1 VDLKL
6 RETAERSLQMP
17 IAKSQK
23 LMYEIIENMGTM
35 MRMVDDNE
43 NIVYMNHSMRN
54 EFGDK
59 TGLKCYMMCG
69 QSEHCIDCISKKCQ
83 KTKAVETKKVDIGEK
98 SYQMIASPVSM
109 SPEESYAIEI
119 FYDIT
124 EQKKLEEEAE
134 QRYQKL
140 KEAADFLKT
149 VQRVILPENKSY
161 WNAFRVS
168 SAYVPCED
176 QGGDFYD
183 VQKIDDNR
191 VLFYIADVSGH
202 GLTASMLTMF
212 LRTYIRSMKAQ
223 AADLTKLLDDLYKS
237 FHELKLPKEQYISLL
252 CGVYNV
258 QTRGLTMINAGHNCL
273 PLVVECGKS
282 DCQITELQV
291 SGMPLCT
298 LLNESNH
305 ETITVQMEKG
315 DRIILYTD
323 GLPEAH
329 SQKEGKSFGMEGM
342 MKVIGPNAK
351 RDGSWLASNLILAAK
366 KFSDSVLDDDMAIMV
381 LEIL

>member
-1 VDLKL
+1 
-6 RETAERSLQMP
+6 MP

-35 MRMVDDNE
+35 MRMIDDQE
-43 NIVYMNHSMRN
+43 NIIYMNQSMKK

-59 TGLKCYMMCG
+59 TGQKCYTMCG
-69 QSEHCIDCISKKCQ
+69 QDEHCKDCISKKCL
-83 KTKAVETKKVDIGEK
+83 KSKAVESKRADIGEK
-98 SYQMIASPVSM
+98 CYQLIASPVSP
-109 SPEESYAIEI
+109 SPEERYSIEI

-124 EQKKLEEEAE
+124 EQKRLEEEADL
-134 QRYQKL
+134 RYRKL
-140 KEAADFLKT
+140 KEAADFMKT
-149 VQRVILPENKSY
+149 LQRVTLPENKTY
-161 WNAFRVS
+161 WNALRVS

-183 VQKIDDNR
+183 VQKIDDSR
-191 VLFYIADVSGH
+191 ILFYIADVSGH

-212 LRTYIRSMKAQ
+212 LRTYIRSMKSQ

-237 FHELKLPKEQYISLL
+237 FQELQPPSEQYISLL
-252 CGVYNV
+252 CGVYNTE
-258 QTRGLTMINAGHNCL
+258 TRGLTMINAGHNCL
-273 PLVVECGKS
+273 PLVVECGKL
-282 DCQITELQV
+282 DCKVTEIQI

-298 LLNESNH
+298 LLKESNH
-305 ETITVQMEKG
+305 ETINVQMEKG
-315 DRIILYTD
+315 DRILLYTD

-329 SQKEGKSFGMEGM
+329 NKKEGKSFGMEGM

-351 RDGSWLASNLILAAK
+351 RDGAWLASNLIIAAK
-366 KFSDSVLDDDMAIMV
+366 KYSDSELDDDMAIMV